1 MPRGA
6 HRYPVEPIAAG
17 ELKSSDEGHWIFA
30 GADGSLHVRL
40 TLPGALLHGDVV
52 AEDEAAGIVLVTVEY
67 TYLEAKDAVQL
78 QSVSSLK
85 PGDMLRLHGS
95 PIGFWTMQEYK
106 GRFRGL
112 QEVNGVTYLDADTHC
127 GGDAVG
133 GPVVDSFNRV
143 VGIAT
148 RKRYEKT
155 CYIVAADRVQALLA
169 TVKDPA
175 KP

>member
-1 MPRGA
+1 M
-6 HRYPVEPIAAG
+6 
-17 ELKSSDEGHWIFA
+17 
-30 GADGSLHVRL
+30 
-40 TLPGALLHGDVV
+40 
-52 AEDEAAGIVLVTVEY
+52 
-67 TYLEAKDAVQL
+67 
-78 QSVSSLK
+78 
-85 PGDMLRLHGS
+85 
-95 PIGFWTMQEYK
+95 
-106 GRFRGL
+106 
-112 QEVNGVTYLDADTHC
+112 TYLDADTHC